1 MPDNESRI
9 HKINGNNGELIWS
22 TTIENTV
29 GFGISEINDNNRVDY
44 IVCGGI
50 GSSQER
56 WIARLNGENG
66 SIVWNRTYNI
76 NQGNNMFDGVRTTIV
91 GSDGYIY
98 GSGFVGGDE
107 SNTIFVVYGGS
118 AMVIKVNPDN
128 GNEVWTHINDQTEYA
143 MSMVESSNGSF
154 FYGSTNY
161 DENLTLTKINSN
173 GTETWTR
180 QLAGTDSVI
189 PADLDITN
197 EDIIFYGGHSYRDGN
212 GEPFDYTSIRVD
224 LEGNIDWIKN
234 YAGPRGYNLE
244 YIRNELYGIK
254 TIENGVYL
262 FGGTGDEDESYSEDS
277 SVYESSDVWNGWV
290 LFTDLNGN
298 IIRSDVFC
306 HNNVNTATEYGDI
319 TEDGYMIFND
329 TDAFGDTEVGVMKIL
344 NPSLSKNDILGD
356 HNTFLYPNPTSS
368 YINLDVNKNYQIVVC
383 DMLGNKIFSQ
393 FGNKINIEHLP
404 SATYI
409 VSITDKDND
418 EKLIYKVIK
427 N

>member
-1 MPDNESRI
+1 M
-9 HKINGNNGELIWS
+9 
-22 TTIENTV
+22 
-29 GFGISEINDNNRVDY
+29 
-44 IVCGGI
+44 
-50 GSSQER
+50 
-56 WIARLNGENG
+56 
-66 SIVWNRTYNI
+66 
-76 NQGNNMFDGVRTTIV
+76 
-91 GSDGYIY
+91 
-98 GSGFVGGDE
+98 
-107 SNTIFVVYGGS
+107 
-118 AMVIKVNPDN
+118 
-128 GNEVWTHINDQTEYA
+128 
-143 MSMVESSNGSF
+143 
-154 FYGSTNY
+154 
-161 DENLTLTKINSN
+161 
-173 GTETWTR
+173 
-180 QLAGTDSVI
+180 
-189 PADLDITN
+189 
-197 EDIIFYGGHSYRDGN
+197 
-212 GEPFDYTSIRVD
+212 
-224 LEGNIDWIKN
+224 
-234 YAGPRGYNLE
+234 
-244 YIRNELYGIK
+244 YGIK

-344 NPSLSKNDILGD
+344 NPNLSKNDILVY

-368 YINLDVNKNYQIVVC
+368 YLNLDVDKNYQIVVC

-409 VSITDKDND
+409 VSITHKD